1 MTGLALVV
9 RDHCPALE
17 YDLMTRTGRTLAEYM
32 EMGADGRIALAA
44 FIRYLPPDS
53 ALYRETHPKD
63 ETPQWM
69 TTMKTNAILAD
80 FLDAYASANRK
91 KGAKRFTYPR
101 PNREGKSIG
110 KGAIPVRDFE
120 SWWKS
125 GA

>member
-9 RDHCPALE
+9 RDHAAALE
-17 YDLMTRTGRTLAEYM
+17 YDLMTMTGRTLAEYA

-53 ALYRETHPKD
+53 VLYREMHPKD
-63 ETPQWM
+63 ELPKWA
-69 TTMKTNAILAD
+69 TTLKTNEILAD
-80 FLDAYASANRK
+80 LFDLYAFTKRK
-91 KGAKRFTYPR
+91 KGRKPKPYPR
-101 PNREGKSIG
+101 PNREGRSIG